1 MSSVLVAW
9 TRTFLPLMSSTDFTS
24 CLLYMLRMPMVSRP
38 STCAPCTWSLTMA
51 RNSAAIAGS
60 ASAFCRCAWSRNRKW
75 SENTPACG
83 ASVDALAVDVMT
95 KSMSPA
101 RSFCSICGSWPSW
114 PPGNWLMLI
123 LPPESSFSLASK
135 MLPAMP

>member
-1 MSSVLVAW
+1 
-9 TRTFLPLMSSTDFTS
+9 
-24 CLLYMLRMPMVSRP
+24 
-38 STCAPCTWSLTMA
+38 MA

-60 ASAFCRCAWSRNRKW
+60 ASAFFKCAWSRNRKW

-83 ASVDALAVDVMT
+83 ASVDALAVEVMT

-101 RSFCSICGSWPSW
+101 RIFCSICGSWPSC

-135 MLPAMP
+135 MSPAMP